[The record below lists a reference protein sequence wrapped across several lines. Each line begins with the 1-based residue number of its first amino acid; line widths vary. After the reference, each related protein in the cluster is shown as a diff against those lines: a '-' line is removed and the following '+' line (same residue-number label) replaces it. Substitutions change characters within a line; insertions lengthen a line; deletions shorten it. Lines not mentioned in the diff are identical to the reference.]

1 MAETRTGGCGMVIT
15 VLKMVAGLFLGL
27 GAAVV
32 LIILGLGMLFREF
45 RRIES
50 LDE

>member
-1 MAETRTGGCGMVIT
+1 MVIT

>member
-1 MAETRTGGCGMVIT
+1 MAETRTGWWVMVIT

-27 GAAVV
+27 AAAVV
-32 LIILGLGMLFREF
+32 LIILGLSMLFREY

-50 LDE
+50 LDD

>member
-1 MAETRTGGCGMVIT
+1 V
-15 VLKMVAGLFLGL
+15 LGL
-27 GAAVV
+27 LLGIGVAVI

-50 LDE
+50 VDD